1 MNKISLTLLSSA
13 LLLNPVLQAAEKVDQ
28 SAALESGAKLNI
40 KIQRGEVKIR
50 SWDKAE
56 VAIKGKLDELSE
68 GLVFG
73 QQGGSFVIEDKLPK
87 SYNSRD
93 KDGSKLEIF
102 LPATVNMKLKGVSAD
117 YDLQGLEGEIYS
129 ANVSGDIKGQDLKG
143 NLQLTTVSGS
153 IHTQSNQ
160 GELYLETVSGDI
172 EDKQSLGKVS
182 YRLVSGKLNAE
193 SDAIEVELDQVS
205 GKSQLTLN
213 TPESLK
219 ARTVSGDL
227 SIAMQ
232 SLAGN
237 ANVDSVSGDIELKFA
252 KLPNAAFDISGGP
265 GGKIDNQLTQDS
277 PKKAKYTKAESLQF
291 QSGSGQADVNI
302 NTISGRIKLQQ

>member
-1 MNKISLTLLSSA
+1 MAGLNCSNNQLYRTKASGWPWCLL
-13 LLLNPVLQAAEKVDQ
+13 
-28 SAALESGAKLNI
+28 
-40 KIQRGEVKIR
+40 
-50 SWDKAE
+50 
-56 VAIKGKLDELSE
+56 
-68 GLVFG
+68 
-73 QQGGSFVIEDKLPK
+73 
-87 SYNSRD
+87 
-93 KDGSKLEIF
+93 KD
-102 LPATVNMKLKGVSAD
+102 
-117 YDLQGLEGEIYS
+117 
-129 ANVSGDIKGQDLKG
+129 
-143 NLQLTTVSGS
+143 
-153 IHTQSNQ
+153 
-160 GELYLETVSGDI
+160 
-172 EDKQSLGKVS
+172 
-182 YRLVSGKLNAE
+182 
-193 SDAIEVELDQVS
+193 
-205 GKSQLTLN
+205 
-213 TPESLK
+213 PESLK

>member
-13 LLLNPVLQAAEKVDQ
+13 LLLSPVLHAAEKVDQ

-102 LPATVNMKLKGVSAD
+102 LPATVNMKLKAFPPIMTCKDWRVRSARPMSVV
-117 YDLQGLEGEIYS
+117 IS
-129 ANVSGDIKGQDLKG
+129 RARISK
-143 NLQLTTVSGS
+143 
-153 IHTQSNQ
+153 
-160 GELYLETVSGDI
+160 
-172 EDKQSLGKVS
+172 
-182 YRLVSGKLNAE
+182 
-193 SDAIEVELDQVS
+193 AIC
-205 GKSQLTLN
+205 N
-213 TPESLK
+213 
-219 ARTVSGDL
+219 
-227 SIAMQ
+227 
-232 SLAGN
+232 
-237 ANVDSVSGDIELKFA
+237 
-252 KLPNAAFDISGGP
+252 
-265 GGKIDNQLTQDS
+265 
-277 PKKAKYTKAESLQF
+277 
-291 QSGSGQADVNI
+291 
-302 NTISGRIKLQQ
+302 